1 MGEIATYLGPK
12 RYSIKKEYLSIEEQ
26 ELIRRELMLKPF
38 VPKSSMAKPTPFP
51 VYRESKKK
59 FYVPRFYGIN
69 TYGKPDAT
77 TITDGETIDLSFC
90 GDLRP
95 FQKPIVA
102 KFVNCAKSSGAGLLE
117 IHCGG
122 GKTVMALNIISIL
135 GKKTLIIVHK
145 EFLLRQWEE
154 RIAQFLPGARVGRI
168 QGEII
173 CMDDKDIVI
182 GMLQSLSMKEY
193 PASIFESFGLTII
206 DECHHLGAEVFSRA
220 LFKIVTPYMLGLS
233 ATMKR
238 KDGLTKLFKMF
249 IGDVVYRKQREM
261 KDVVLVK
268 GIKYQTNDAEFSEV
282 VYNYRGQTHYAVMI
296 KKLCEFN
303 RRSEFIL
310 KVLADLLVK
319 DPEQQ
324 VIILAHNKSLLKYL
338 HDAVQHRQF
347 ASVGYYVGG
356 MKEKDL
362 KISEGKKVIIA
373 TYAMA
378 SEGLD
383 IKTLTTLIM
392 ATPKSDVEQ
401 SVGRILRKKNANAL
415 VVDIIDQH
423 AIFQRQWIKRRRW
436 YSKQKFK
443 IIMTDNR
450 NYDEDKWEIVS
461 KKHYAPPP
469 DATSEILQG
478 VCLIDIT

>member
-12 RYSIKKEYLSIEEQ
+12 GYSIKKEYLSIEEQ

-182 GMLQSLSMKEY
+182 GMLQSLSMNFMTSISDITPTASLSGAVTAMPDMSFLTRILTISFTGASCATVITPRVITSLTFFSFDVSILSQGRRRY
-193 PASIFESFGLTII
+193 PACPQPVPA
-206 DECHHLGAEVFSRA
+206 D
-220 LFKIVTPYMLGLS
+220 
-233 ATMKR
+233 
-238 KDGLTKLFKMF
+238 
-249 IGDVVYRKQREM
+249 
-261 KDVVLVK
+261 
-268 GIKYQTNDAEFSEV
+268 
-282 VYNYRGQTHYAVMI
+282 RG
-296 KKLCEFN
+296 
-303 RRSEFIL
+303 
-310 KVLADLLVK
+310 
-319 DPEQQ
+319 
-324 VIILAHNKSLLKYL
+324 
-338 HDAVQHRQF
+338 
-347 ASVGYYVGG
+347 
-356 MKEKDL
+356 
-362 KISEGKKVIIA
+362 
-373 TYAMA
+373 
-378 SEGLD
+378 
-383 IKTLTTLIM
+383 
-392 ATPKSDVEQ
+392 
-401 SVGRILRKKNANAL
+401 
-415 VVDIIDQH
+415 
-423 AIFQRQWIKRRRW
+423 
-436 YSKQKFK
+436 
-443 IIMTDNR
+443 
-450 NYDEDKWEIVS
+450 
-461 KKHYAPPP
+461 
-469 DATSEILQG
+469 
-478 VCLIDIT
+478 